1 MLQRLIRFLRREE
14 PSSKIASNRLKL
26 ILVQD
31 RLGVNEEVM
40 KDLQQEI
47 TQVLSRYFTLDN
59 SQVEIDLQREDQ
71 AMALV
76 ANIPIRGMKGRD

>member
-14 PSSKIASNRLKL
+14 PSSKIASSWLKL

-47 TQVLSRYFTLDN
+47 TQVLSRYFTLDKN
-59 SQVEIDLQREDQ
+59 QVEIDLQREDQ

-76 ANIPIRGMKGRD
+76 ANIPIRGMKGRG

>member
-1 MLQRLIRFLRREE
+1 MLQRLIRFLLREE
-14 PSSKIASNRLKL
+14 PSSKIASSRLKL

-47 TQVLSRYFTLDN
+47 TQVLSRYFTLDKN
-59 SQVEIDLQREDQ
+59 QVEIDLQREDQ

-76 ANIPIRGMKGRD
+76 ANIPIRGMKGRG

>member
-14 PSSKIASNRLKL
+14 PSSKIASSRLKL

-31 RLGVNEEVM
+31 RLGINEEVM

-47 TQVLSRYFTLDN
+47 TQVLSRYFTLDKN
-59 SQVEIDLQREDQ
+59 QVEIDLQREDQ

-76 ANIPIRGMKGRD
+76 ANIPIRGMKGRG